1 MDVLKTINI
10 DLPPLPFSVEVAL
23 SGGLDSVCLLH
34 VLHRLSA
41 VHFFS
46 LSAVHV
52 HHGLQLPADNFADF
66 CEKLCAAWHIPLR
79 VERVAVPQQNNIE
92 ARARAARYRAFAAS
106 SADIIALA
114 HHADDQA
121 ETVMLNVLRGGGA
134 AALSGMPIW
143 RDFAENKRI
152 WRPFL
157 AFSRQDLE
165 AYAREQRL
173 DFCQDPMNFDAHF
186 RRSFLRNEL
195 FPKLQTAYPH
205 YRQQL
210 LRSAQTAQDERQILA
225 DLDAEFL
232 ANLAGLKT
240 RFCLPWSFLQ
250 CGEALRRRRLWLWL
264 RALFADAPSPAALAD
279 FSRQLADFP
288 QQKARLH
295 WRQFEIF
302 AAQHGVGAWRFVR
315 DFPAVNIAFSP
326 KFAPFSQ
333 PIAAD
338 FGVLRWLWGAGG
350 LDLAKLAARVVR
362 LAPAALGATLDT
374 GARRVAVK
382 TLLREAGVAAPF
394 RAVFPAI
401 FCDAE
406 LIALPNIAIAA
417 SWRASAGVLPLW
429 QDYPAALH
437 FRRHSPHFADVLAK
451 SPPIQDV

>member
-1 MDVLKTINI
+1 MDVLKTI

-52 HHGLQLPADNFADF
+52 HHGLQLPADNFAAF
-66 CEKLCAAWHIPLR
+66 CEKLCAAWRIPLR
-79 VERVAVPQQNNIE
+79 VERVVVPQQNNVE

-106 SADIIALA
+106 KADMIALA

-121 ETVMLNVLRGGGA
+121 ETVMLNVLRGGGS

-143 RDFAENKRI
+143 RDFAENKRM

-165 AYAREQRL
+165 AYAREHRL

-186 RRSFLRNEL
+186 RRSFLRHDI
-195 FPKLQTAYPH
+195 FPKLKTAYPH
-205 YRQQL
+205 YREQL

-232 ANLAGLKT
+232 ANLADLKT
-240 RFCLPWSFLQ
+240 RFCLPWSLLR

-264 RALFADAPSPAALAD
+264 RELVGTSPSPAALTG
-279 FSRQLADFP
+279 FSQKLAYFP
-288 QQKARLH
+288 QQQARLH
-295 WRQFEIF
+295 WQSFEIF
-302 AAQHGVGAWRFVR
+302 AAQEGVWVWRFCR
-315 DFPAVNIAFSP
+315 DFPADNFV
-326 KFAPFSQ
+326 FSQ
-333 PIAAD
+333 HFVPCSRPIAAN
-338 FGVLRWLWGAGG
+338 FGVLRLTWGAGG
-350 LDLAKLAARVVR
+350 LDWQRLVGREFR
-362 LAPAALGATLDT
+362 LAPVGLGASLNV
-374 GARRVAVK
+374 GQRHVSVK
-382 TLLREAGVAAPF
+382 ELLRAAGVAAPF
-394 RAVFPAI
+394 RAIFPAI
-401 FCDAE
+401 FCDQE

-417 SWRASAGVLPLW
+417 SWRATEGVLPLW
-429 QDYPAALH
+429 QDYPAAVQ
-437 FRRHSPHFADVLAK
+437 FRRISPTFRDFLA
-451 SPPIQDV
+451 